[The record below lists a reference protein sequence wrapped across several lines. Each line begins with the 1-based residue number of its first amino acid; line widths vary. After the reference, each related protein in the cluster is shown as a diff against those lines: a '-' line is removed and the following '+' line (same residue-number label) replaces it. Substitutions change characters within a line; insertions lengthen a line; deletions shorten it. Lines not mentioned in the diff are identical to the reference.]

1 MSKTSDSQKDIIHKY
16 QFTIKQIEA
25 AIQKLKK
32 SKRVLSIARLIVV
45 LTGLYF
51 CWFLWPSFSI
61 IGIVLV
67 LFSILFIYLVF
78 RYADKTAEIENHER
92 LIRVNQHELDA
103 MQYNLQGYEDG
114 LIYSDPNHAYA
125 SDLDMFGQASIFQWL
140 SRCHADQSKKLL
152 AHRLKSPLHPGLV
165 KNNQEAAKEL
175 SEKQKSCQQF
185 QSLAIESPL
194 SFKTERKLKD
204 WSVSS
209 PAGFEKPHWK
219 WIQNL
224 YPIIPLTVFTIYI
237 LDYMSN
243 RTFVFCLIGFYILY
257 ILISK
262 KIGKEFEFLFKIE
275 PEVDAVYKQLHHIEY
290 EKFTSTLLQ
299 SLQNRLKPSGY
310 SSASVSVNDFHVIL
324 KRIEFR
330 SNLVVSPIL
339 QFFLMWDLR
348 QIISLTEWKKKN
360 KLQLNDWFD
369 VIAEMEVAISMA
381 SLVHNEP
388 GWCFPEIDS
397 AYFHLQAE
405 AIGHPLIP
413 VSNRVNNDFSMEGTG
428 KIAMITGSNMAGKST
443 FLRSLGTNIVLAL
456 MGAPVCAERMKLS
469 DMELISSMRVS
480 DNLAENTSTFYAEL
494 KKLQYIIESVNRKEP
509 VFILLDEVLRGT
521 NSTDRHKGS
530 RALIRQL
537 LQGKAVAV
545 MATHD
550 TDLAH
555 SESAA
560 DPSVTNYYFEGK
572 IINDELY
579 FDYKIKKGI
588 CESLNATTLMKK
600 IGIHFQD

>member
-1 MSKTSDSQKDIIHKY
+1 MSKTSDSQKDILHKY

-45 LTGLYF
+45 LTGLYLS
-51 CWFLWPSFSI
+51 WFLWPSFSI
-61 IGIVLV
+61 VVIVLV

-114 LIYSDPNHAYA
+114 LIFSDPNHAYA

-140 SRCHADQSKKLL
+140 SRCHAEQSKKLL
-152 AHRLKSPLHPGLV
+152 AEYLKNPLTPPAIKEKQSAVKELAGKQEACQQLQSMALLNPLSIKTEERLKQWMIMPARGFD
-165 KNNQEAAKEL
+165 KNY
-175 SEKQKSCQQF
+175 
-185 QSLAIESPL
+185 
-194 SFKTERKLKD
+194 
-204 WSVSS
+204 
-209 PAGFEKPHWK
+209 WK
-219 WIQNL
+219 WIRNI
-224 YPIIPLTVFTIYI
+224 YPLITLGILTAYLMDYI
-237 LDYMSN
+237 STGIFL
-243 RTFVFCLIGFYILY
+243 FCIIGFFAISSFISSKIQKVYDLLSLIQMEMDSLY
-257 ILISK
+257 HQLRLIE
-262 KIGKEFEFLFKIE
+262 KENFKSS
-275 PEVDAVYKQLHHIEY
+275 
-290 EKFTSTLLQ
+290 FLQ
-299 SLQNRLKPSGY
+299 SLQNRLKPPGY
-310 SSASVSVNDFHVIL
+310 DSASAAIRDFHGIL
-324 KRIEFR
+324 KRFDMR
-330 SNLVVSPIL
+330 LNMLVF
-339 QFFLMWDLR
+339 FFLNAFLLWDLR
-348 QIISLTEWKKKN
+348 QILS
-360 KLQLNDWFD
+360 LNDWKNKNRTYLHEWFG
-369 VIAEMEVAISMA
+369 VIAEIEVAISMA

-388 GWCFPEIDS
+388 GWCFPETDS

-413 VSNRVNNDFSMEGTG
+413 VATRVTNDFSMEGTG
-428 KIAMITGSNMAGKST
+428 KIAVITGSNMAGKST

-537 LQGKAVAV
+537 LQGKAVAI